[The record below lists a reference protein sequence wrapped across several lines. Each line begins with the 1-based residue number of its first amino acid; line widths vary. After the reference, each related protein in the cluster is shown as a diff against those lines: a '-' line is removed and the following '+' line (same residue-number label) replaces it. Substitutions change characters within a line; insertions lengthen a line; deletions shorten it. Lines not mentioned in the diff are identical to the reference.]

1 MYLSLSKVNDREEA
15 PVLHKLE
22 INWNGLG
29 AVLKEL
35 HSRSL
40 AIPVYLEFIQIRF
53 WRADAVME

>member
-1 MYLSLSKVNDREEA
+1 MSLSFSKVNDREEA

-22 INWNGLG
+22 INRNGQG

-40 AIPVYLEFIQIRF
+40 TIPGVYLDNKILES
-53 WRADAVME
+53 